1 MSLTMGASARTPSFW
16 VPVVKFQLQREGVF
30 NTGTLKLLPRF
41 LLLRAT
47 CSVFCP
53 RRRSV
58 DRFARFIRQGQVLKV
73 SKIRHC
79 DSVSCSDIM
88 GLHRNIV
95 AHTRRTAV
103 SVEWPGRKPDCSDGR
118 RSADDRYCISWRATR
133 RSRRL
138 HSTDKFDIGRY
149 ELTSVASK
157 PAFFTYIPSNAQSTN
172 ISCISCG

>member
-1 MSLTMGASARTPSFW
+1 MGASTRTPSFW

-58 DRFARFIRQGQVLKV
+58 DRFPRFLRQGQVLKV
-73 SKIRHC
+73 SKIRRC

-95 AHTRRTAV
+95 AHAV
-103 SVEWPGRKPDCSDGR
+103 NTSEAHECFLSDGPLASLTATGCYSR
-118 RSADDRYCISWRATR
+118 LVARGCIAFCPLAHNVENVDHCKSW
-133 RSRRL
+133 
-138 HSTDKFDIGRY
+138 H
-149 ELTSVASK
+149 
-157 PAFFTYIPSNAQSTN
+157 AQV
-172 ISCISCG
+172 